1 MENNDLFNVLDASKV
16 GSFQKKLVTLAS
28 LGPFSDAFNEFGVS
42 VSLVT
47 VGILFHL
54 SAVFVAILVASYWVG
69 VALGGILGGILSDL
83 IGRRNIFVYDTIG
96 MAAFALISAVSFNG
110 IFYFIARFLLGF
122 FIGLDYAA
130 AVPLVSEY
138 APAKERGKILSV
150 EKVFFKIGGLVTIGL
165 SLTLSVLVSK
175 DLSWR
180 IDFVAAAIV
189 PIILFF
195 LRKDIPESIR
205 WAADTGNMHKVEDIN
220 KRLKKYGL
228 EIDATTLPEGKKRTA
243 KENIKEFF
251 SKKNSRVV
259 LYIFWISTGY
269 ALTVNIASVYGTAIF
284 TQLGAS
290 GTRAL
295 ENTLITAF
303 FGLFGIILM
312 LFIVDKAGRRM
323 TGTLGFL
330 LTIVPSALFLVT
342 YITGTINLNIA
353 VIAIGLIFFINVGLI
368 GTLMYIPSVEITSTH
383 LRGMTIGWDK
393 LFAFGMALPALTLYA
408 YLGLRDA
415 FLFVIIASLIFGI
428 GTYFLTID
436 STGKTLEQADWE
448 YNLVSKN
455 KLYKES
461 EEK

>member
-1 MENNDLFNVLDASKV
+1 MENLDIFKVLDKYNM
-16 GSFQKKLVTLAS
+16 GSFQKKLVVLAS

-83 IGRRNIFVYDTIG
+83 IGRRSIFVYDTIG
-96 MAAFALISAVSFNG
+96 MAAFALISAISFNG
-110 IFYFIARFLLGF
+110 ISFFIARMLLGF

-138 APAKERGKILSV
+138 APAKERGEILSI
-150 EKVFFKIGGLVTIGL
+150 EKLFFKIGGLVTIGL
-165 SLTLSVLVSK
+165 SLALSILVSK
-175 DLSWR
+175 DIAWR
-180 IDFVAAAIV
+180 IDFIAAAIV

-205 WAADTGNMHKVEDIN
+205 WAADTGNMHKLKEIN
-220 KRLKKYGL
+220 KRLQKYGL
-228 EIDATTLPEGKKRTA
+228 EIDNTKIHEGEKRTA
-243 KENIKEFF
+243 KGNIKEFF
-251 SKKNSRVV
+251 NKKNSKVV

-290 GTRAL
+290 GSRAL

-303 FGLFGIILM
+303 FGLFGVILM
-312 LFIVDKAGRRM
+312 LFIVDKVGRRI

-330 LTIVPSALFLVT
+330 LTVVPSALFLIT
-342 YITGTINLNIA
+342 YVTGTINLNIA
-353 VIAIGLIFFINVGLI
+353 VIAIGLIFLINVGLV

-408 YLGLRDA
+408 YLGLKDA
-415 FLFVIIASLIFGI
+415 FLFVIIVSIIFGI

-448 YNLVSKN
+448 SNEGSKI
-455 KLYKES
+455 
-461 EEK
+461 